1 MSNNKNMHKAKTEK
15 NDEFYTRM
23 EDITQEV
30 LKYEECFKGKTVLC
44 NCDDPFESNF
54 FKFFALQFKKLKLK
68 KLITTCYRDSG
79 LKSQC
84 INLFDEGAY
93 AVVMDKYIGDYNKD
107 GRYDLQ
113 DVECWL
119 QDQKTRLMQGKK
131 SSLGMLET
139 GDFASP
145 ECVKLLDEADIVVSN
160 PPFSLFREY
169 VSLLMKHKKQ
179 FLIIG
184 NMNAI
189 TYKEIF
195 PLIKENK
202 LWKGYTSPKE
212 FVQPDGTTKK
222 FGNICWFT
230 NLPTERREEYLDLFE
245 DYSPEK
251 YPMYDNY
258 LAINVDRVSDI
269 PCNEWFEMTVGE
281 DRYNKLKATY
291 GGDCVLIDDDVKK
304 QYHIKVRNIV
314 MGVPIT
320 FLDKYCPKQFEIV
333 SFRKGDNGED
343 LIFTRERE
351 REFNRTLESLYNIDS
366 RSAQEQGRIDKWET
380 YIRENNNKKG
390 GLTREPVDCFH
401 VLLTNGNCASHGKE
415 VRRIE
420 NESPCINGKWLYT
433 RITIRKK
440 SKQ

>member
-15 NDEFYTRM
+15 NDEFYTRLS
-23 EDITQEV
+23 DIENEIR
-30 LKYEECFKGKTVLC
+30 KYKDCFKGKTVLC

-54 FKFFALQFKKLKLK
+54 FKFFALQFKNLGLK
-68 KLITTCYRDSG
+68 KLITTCYYDSDI
-79 LKSQC
+79 KSQG
-84 INLFDEGAY
+84 ITLFDEGAY
-93 AVVMDKYIGDYNKD
+93 AMVMDSYIGDYNND

-119 QDQKTRLMQGKK
+119 EEQKTLLKEGKK
-131 SSLGMLET
+131 SSLSILET

-145 ECVKLLDEADIVVSN
+145 ECVKLLDEADIVVTN
-160 PPFSLFREY
+160 PPFSLFREF
-169 VSLLMKHKKQ
+169 VALLMEHKKQ

-184 NMNAI
+184 NKNAI

-202 LWKGYTSPKE
+202 LWLGYESPKE
-212 FVQPDGTTKK
+212 FVQPDGAEPKK
-222 FGNICWFT
+222 MNGLTRWFT
-230 NLPTERREEYLDLFE
+230 NLPIEKREEYLDLFE
-245 DYSPEK
+245 EYSPDK

-291 GGDCVLIDDDVKK
+291 GDDCVLIDGDDVNK
-304 QYHIKVRNIV
+304 QYRIKVRNIV

-333 SFRKGDNGED
+333 GASMDSENTFCHIQKDYVKLGYKFFKQDGGVSGSGALKDKMSPKIPVKGKSDY
-343 LIFTRERE
+343 
-351 REFNRTLESLYNIDS
+351 SLAPDGS
-366 RSAQEQGRIDKWET
+366 VLSAVYGR
-380 YIRENNNKKG
+380 
-390 GLTREPVDCFH
+390 VF
-401 VLLTNGNCASHGKE
+401 
-415 VRRIE
+415 
-420 NESPCINGKWLYT
+420 
-433 RITIRKK
+433 IRKK
-440 SKQ
+440 PKQ

>member
-15 NDEFYTRM
+15 NDEFYTRLS
-23 EDITQEV
+23 DIENEIR
-30 LKYEECFKGKTVLC
+30 KYKDCFKGKTVLC

-54 FKFFALQFKKLKLK
+54 FKFFALQFKNLGLK
-68 KLITTCYRDSG
+68 KLITTCYYDSDI
-79 LKSQC
+79 KSQG
-84 INLFDEGAY
+84 ITLFDEGAY
-93 AVVMDKYIGDYNKD
+93 AMVMDSYIGDYNND

-119 QDQKTRLMQGKK
+119 EEQKTLLKEGKK
-131 SSLGMLET
+131 SSLSILET

-145 ECVKLLDEADIVVSN
+145 ECVKLLDEADIVVTN
-160 PPFSLFREY
+160 PPFSLFRKF
-169 VSLLMKHKKQ
+169 VALLMEHKKQ

-184 NMNAI
+184 NKNAI

-202 LWKGYTSPKE
+202 LWLGYTSPKE

-230 NLPTERREEYLDLFE
+230 NLPTEKREEYLDLFE
-245 DYSPEK
+245 EYSPDK

-291 GGDCVLIDDDVKK
+291 GDDCVLIDGDDVNK

-351 REFNRTLESLYNIDS
+351 FNRTFESLYDIDS
-366 RSAQEQGRIDKWET
+366 RSDQEQGRIDKWEAS
-380 YIRENNNKKG
+380 IRENNNKKG
-390 GLTREPVDCFH
+390 GLIKEPIDCFH
-401 VLLTNGNCASHGKE
+401 RSVKDIKGYDRGYVNKK
-415 VRRIE
+415 RMYDRIF
-420 NESPCINGKWLYT
+420 
-433 RITIRKK
+433 IRKK
-440 SKQ
+440 PK

>member
-15 NDEFYTRM
+15 NDEFYTRID
-23 EDITQEV
+23 DIGNEV
-30 LKYEECFKGKTVLC
+30 LEYKEYFKGKTVLC

-54 FKFFALQFKKLKLK
+54 FKFFALQFKNLELKE
-68 KLITTCYRDSG
+68 LITTSYYGSAIKKQD
-79 LKSQC
+79 
-84 INLFDEGAY
+84 INMFDKGAY
-93 AVVMDKYIGDYNKD
+93 KVRIVGESDDKKNIPDFLKKENYNLKDVMK
-107 GRYDLQ
+107 
-113 DVECWL
+113 WL
-119 QDQKTRLMQGKK
+119 EKQKK
-131 SSLGMLET
+131 SFPNGNLNAFAPLET

-145 ECVKLLDEADIVVSN
+145 ECVELLDEADIVVTN
-160 PPFSLFREY
+160 PPFSKFREF
-169 VSLLMKHKKQ
+169 VALLMEHKKQ

-184 NMNAI
+184 NMNIMIA
-189 TYKEIF
+189 KEIF

-202 LWKGYTSPKE
+202 LWLGRTSPKE

-230 NLPTERREEYLDLFE
+230 NLPTEKREEYLDLFE
-245 DYSPEK
+245 NYSPEK

-291 GGDCVLIDDDVKK
+291 GDDCVLLDGDDVNK
-304 QYHIKVRNIV
+304 QYRIKVCNIV
-314 MGVPIT
+314 IGVPIT
-320 FLDKYCPKQFEIV
+320 FLYKYNPNQFEIV

-351 REFNRTLESLYNIDS
+351 NEFNRTFESLYDIDS
-366 RSAQEQGRIDKWET
+366 RGDQEQERIDKWEA

-390 GLTREPVDCFH
+390 LSGTFIDEPVDCFH
-401 VLLTNGNCASHGKE
+401 VLLTNGVNKLK
-415 VRRIE
+415 VDTKNIFKR
-420 NESPCINGKWLYT
+420 LL
-433 RITIRKK
+433 IRHKK
-440 SKQ
+440 QNKP